1 MAVIVIV
8 GRCFTVVT
16 NAVTTVNDWRPAV
29 TSSAIA
35 ILQEILSGR
44 LMHSR
49 NSKTKTRSSCKN
61 INPSCIL
68 LEKFGWLNQVYPL
81 YLFYH
86 IYYTKYI
93 NYITRCS
100 LSSTKYITSPE
111 NWITYL
117 CQKICS
123 LTQRPWTV
131 LEIIEKIIF
140 LMVMNKPFI

>member
-29 TSSAIA
+29 TLSAIA

-86 IYYTKYI
+86 
-93 NYITRCS
+93 
-100 LSSTKYITSPE
+100 KYITSPE